1 MMCAYL
7 ANQTR
12 PDIAFTVNTLSQYQQ
27 DCREHDMKALVHLI
41 RYLRGTHDNGLYYH
55 SDSNPIATVHTN
67 DDKFL
72 EDVKWWHPEIF
83 ADASYAQEIGRK
95 SRSGHVLMMG
105 GAAVTWYCKKQPVV
119 ALSSTEA
126 EYYSLSEAVK
136 EALWVRQLLAEIG
149 LKVNDPTKVH
159 QDNMSTMAI
168 ALNPIQHQ
176 KLKHMDTRVH
186 FLRDHLDKEDIA
198 LLYCPTNDM
207 IADVLTKALPPSQ
220 HAKLI
225 SLLGLRSLG
234 VLQGKAESTHTREWS
249 F

>member
-1 MMCAYL
+1 
-7 ANQTR
+7 
-12 PDIAFTVNTLSQYQQ
+12 
-27 DCREHDMKALVHLI
+27 
-41 RYLRGTHDNGLYYH
+41 
-55 SDSNPIATVHTN
+55 
-67 DDKFL
+67 
-72 EDVKWWHPEIF
+72 
-83 ADASYAQEIGRK
+83 
-95 SRSGHVLMMG
+95 
-105 GAAVTWYCKKQPVV
+105 
-119 ALSSTEA
+119 
-126 EYYSLSEAVK
+126 
-136 EALWVRQLLAEIG
+136 
-149 LKVNDPTKVH
+149 
-159 QDNMSTMAI
+159 MSTMAI

-234 VLQGKAESTHTREWS
+234 VLQGKAESTHMREWS